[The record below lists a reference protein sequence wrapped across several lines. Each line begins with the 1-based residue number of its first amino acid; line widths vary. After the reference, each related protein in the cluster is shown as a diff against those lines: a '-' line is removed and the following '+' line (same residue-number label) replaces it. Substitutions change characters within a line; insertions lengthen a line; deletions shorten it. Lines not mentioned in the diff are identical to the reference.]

1 MNSENIFNNEI
12 IARLYEIADESNQ
25 IDPGY
30 YNQYNV
36 KRGLRN
42 SNGTGVLVGLTNIGD
57 VHGYIFDESE
67 KVEVEGRLRY
77 RGVDVT
83 EMVRTCVAEDRFGFE
98 ETIFLIIF
106 GKLPTKSQLKSFTE
120 LLNESMVLPNNFTE
134 DIILKN
140 PTPDIMNKLAKCVLA
155 LYADDYNPDDLSL
168 PNLVRQ
174 AILLI
179 ARFPVLIAHAYCA
192 KTHYYDRKSLYLHSP
207 QKNLSLAENF
217 LYIAQDGAPVFWHTD
232 ETVSAPLTHSEIMV
246 F

>member
-12 IARLYEIADESNQ
+12 ITRLYEIADESNQ

-67 KVEVEGRLRY
+67 KVEVEGRLLY

-83 EMVRTCVAEDRFGFE
+83 EMVRNCIEEDRFGFE

-106 GKLPTKSQLKSFTE
+106 GKLPTKSQLTSFTE
-120 LLNESMVLPNNFTE
+120 LLNESMVLPRNFTE

-140 PTPDIMNKLAKCVLA
+140 I
-155 LYADDYNPDDLSL
+155 S
-168 PNLVRQ
+168 
-174 AILLI
+174 
-179 ARFPVLIAHAYCA
+179 
-192 KTHYYDRKSLYLHSP
+192 S
-207 QKNLSLAENF
+207 
-217 LYIAQDGAPVFWHTD
+217 
-232 ETVSAPLTHSEIMV
+232 
-246 F
+246 